1 MNSFILFTTLLS
13 SRILE
18 KAVILLDNKYTTFNH
33 LHIDLVYFADCGST
47 TIANGVVT
55 HTSVTTYGAQA
66 SISCDVGY
74 NVTGTGII
82 ECLDT
87 GLWDQ
92 NSSCLIIGMIF
103 FMVFN
108 YVLVYVCKLR
118 LHHFKDS
125 PTLK

>member
-1 MNSFILFTTLLS
+1 MIYLKKQTSCLITN
-13 SRILE
+13 
-18 KAVILLDNKYTTFNH
+18 ILLLIIYILIWFN
-33 LHIDLVYFADCGST
+33 FSDCGST
-47 TIANGVVT
+47 TIANGEVT
-55 HTSVTTYGAQA
+55 HSSVTTYGAQA
-66 SISCDVGY
+66 NISCDVGY

-108 YVLVYVCKLR
+108 YDLVYVCKLR

-125 PTLK
+125 PTSK